1 MQENAAVANF
11 TNEVMG
17 TRFSEVMWLVEQV
30 MWKSLDKRLA
40 AFLLDEAAIE
50 GTNVLRLTHDALAA
64 HLGTQR
70 EVVTRMLRYFK
81 AEGMVE
87 LRRGTVELTE
97 LRKLRA
103 LSE

>member
-1 MQENAAVANF
+1 MPNRYKKRATHGSNRYSQNAY
-11 TNEVMG
+11 
-17 TRFSEVMWLVEQV
+17 TRQLPP
-30 MWKSLDKRLA
+30 
-40 AFLLDEAAIE
+40 
-50 GTNVLRLTHDALAA
+50 A

-97 LRKLRA
+97 IRKLRA